1 MTNGK
6 PKTKPDIKHRKM
18 LHNFTALTELA
29 AEISSTHNFEE
40 VTRASLHTLLG
51 ALAIPRGAIARYTAK
66 PRQLKIVA
74 AKGLGGAVGHRI
86 PLEPKEVEL
95 LTKPVTPL
103 AVNTATDVLAAF
115 ADRNREI
122 LNL

>member
-51 ALAIPRGAIARYTAK
+51 ALAIPRGAIARYTTK
-66 PRQLKIVA
+66 PRQLKIIA
-74 AKGLGGAVGHRI
+74 AKGLTGAVGHRMA
-86 PLEPKEVEL
+86 PNPKKVDL
-95 LTKPVTPL
+95 FTKPITPL
-103 AVNTATDVLAAF
+103 SINPT
-115 ADRNREI
+115 
-122 LNL
+122 

>member
-1 MTNGK
+1 MKQDLT
-6 PKTKPDIKHRKM
+6 HRKM

-74 AKGLGGAVGHRI
+74 AKGLAGAAGRRI
-86 PLEPKEVEL
+86 AVESEDVDL
-95 LTKPVTPL
+95 LTHRVQPL
-103 AVNTATDVLAAF
+103 TIDSDSGELATFAEGNRDVLKKLRA
-115 ADRNREI
+115 RI
-122 LNL
+122 